1 MKIDI
6 IVDTICPWC
15 YVGKKRFEKALELR
29 PQKDIEVGWRA
40 FQLNPRM
47 ALEGMDRREYI
58 AEKFGGLERAHNVH
72 GSLVEAGQEE
82 GIEFNFSRIDR
93 TPNTVNSHRLV
104 RHAALQ
110 GIQTPV
116 ISAIFD
122 AYFIEGLDVGRTDI
136 LADIA
141 KSAGLDRVSTF
152 EYLESGADTETILAE
167 DELAR
172 RLGVNGVPCF
182 IVNRKYA
189 VSGAQSPEVLVQVF
203 DLANQ
208 DDTPEH
214 SNKEVSPGNS

>member
-15 YVGKKRFEKALELR
+15 YVGKKRFEKALSIR
-29 PQKDIEVGWRA
+29 PQPGLEVGWRA

-47 ALEGMDRREYI
+47 PEDGMSRRDYV
-58 AEKFGGLERAHNVH
+58 AEKFGGMDRADAIH
-72 GSLVEAGQEE
+72 GSLVQAGLEE
-82 GIEFNFSRIDR
+82 GIEFGKIDR
-93 TPNTVNSHRLV
+93 TPNTVHSHRLV
-104 RHAALQ
+104 RYAA
-110 GIQTPV
+110 GFGVQTPV
-116 ISAIFD
+116 VNAVFD
-122 AYFIEGLDVGRTDI
+122 AYFLDGLDIGDPGI

-141 KSAGLDRVSTF
+141 ETAGLEHASTLAF
-152 EYLESGADTETILAE
+152 LESDEDTEIILAE

-182 IVNRKYA
+182 IIDRKYA

-208 DDTPEH
+208 E
-214 SNKEVSPGNS
+214 SSPDFSK

>member
-15 YVGKKRFEKALELR
+15 YVGKKRFEKALSIR
-29 PQKDIEVGWRA
+29 PQPDLEVGWRA

-47 ALEGMDRREYI
+47 PEEGMDRREYV
-58 AEKFGGLERAHNVH
+58 AEKFGGLERANTIH
-72 GSLVEAGQEE
+72 GSLVQAGAEE
-82 GIEFNFSRIDR
+82 GIEFDFSKIDR
-93 TPNTVNSHRLV
+93 TPNTIHSHRLV
-104 RHAALQ
+104 RYAAAF
-110 GIQTPV
+110 GVQTPV

-122 AYFIEGLDVGRTDI
+122 AYFLEGQDIGQPGI

-141 KSAGLDRVSTF
+141 EAAGMERGPTLEF
-152 EYLESGADTETILAE
+152 LESDTDAATILAE

-182 IVNRKYA
+182 IVDRKYA

-208 DDTPEH
+208 DDTPALSE
-214 SNKEVSPGNS
+214 

>member
-15 YVGKKRFEKALELR
+15 YVGKRRFEKALSIR
-29 PQKDIEVGWRA
+29 PQPDLEVGWRA

-47 ALEGMDRREYI
+47 PSEGMDRRDYV
-58 AEKFGGLERAHNVH
+58 AEKFGGMDRARTVH
-72 GSLVEAGQEE
+72 DSLAEAGAEE
-82 GIEFNFSRIDR
+82 GIEFNFRDIER
-93 TPNTVNSHRLV
+93 TPNTVHSHRLV
-104 RHAALQ
+104 RHAAEHGL
-110 GIQTPV
+110 QTPV
-116 ISAIFD
+116 ISAVFD
-122 AYFIEGLDVGRTDI
+122 AYFLDGQDIGEPEI
-136 LADIA
+136 LANIA
-141 KSAGLDRVSTF
+141 ASAGLDREETLHFLQSDIDF
-152 EYLESGADTETILAE
+152 EAILAE

-208 DDTPEH
+208 DDTPALSE
-214 SNKEVSPGNS
+214 

>member
-15 YVGKKRFEKALELR
+15 YVGKKRFEKALAIR
-29 PQKDIEVGWRA
+29 PQPDLEVGWRA

-47 ALEGMDRREYI
+47 PEEGMDRREYVT
-58 AEKFGGLERAHNVH
+58 EKFGGLERANAIH
-72 GSLVEAGQEE
+72 GSLIQAGAEE
-82 GIEFNFSRIDR
+82 GIVFDFGKIDR

-104 RHAALQ
+104 RYAAEF

-116 ISAIFD
+116 ISAVFD
-122 AYFIEGLDVGRTDI
+122 AYFLDGQDIGDLEI

-141 KSAGLDRVSTF
+141 GTAGLDRASTLEF
-152 EYLESGADTETILAE
+152 LESDTDAATILAE

-182 IVNRKYA
+182 IVDRKYA

-203 DLANQ
+203 DLARQ
-208 DDTPEH
+208 DASPA
-214 SNKEVSPGNS
+214 VSE

>member
-15 YVGKKRFEKALELR
+15 YVGKKRFEKALSIR
-29 PQKDIEVGWRA
+29 PQPDLEVGWRA

-47 ALEGMDRREYI
+47 PIEGMDRREYM
-58 AEKFGGLERAHNVH
+58 AEKFGGMDRARAVH
-72 GSLVEAGQEE
+72 GSLAQAGAEE
-82 GIEFNFSRIDR
+82 GIEFNFRDIER
-93 TPNTVNSHRLV
+93 TPNTIHSHRLV
-104 RHAALQ
+104 RHAAEYGLQ
-110 GIQTPV
+110 TQV
-116 ISAIFD
+116 ISAVFD
-122 AYFIEGLDVGRTDI
+122 AYFLAGLDIGEPEI

-141 KSAGLDRVSTF
+141 ETAGLDHERTLRFLKSD
-152 EYLESGADTETILAE
+152 ADTETILAE

-208 DDTPEH
+208 DETAALPE
-214 SNKEVSPGNS
+214 

>member
-15 YVGKKRFEKALELR
+15 YVGKKRFERALSIR
-29 PQKDIEVGWRA
+29 PQPDLEVGWRA

-47 ALEGMDRREYI
+47 PEEGMDRREYV
-58 AEKFGGLERAHNVH
+58 AEKFGGLERANNIH
-72 GSLVEAGQEE
+72 GSLIQAGIEE
-82 GIEFNFSRIDR
+82 GIQFNFSQIDR
-93 TPNTVNSHRLV
+93 TPNTVHSHRLV
-104 RHAALQ
+104 RHAAVH
-110 GIQTPV
+110 GVQTPV

-122 AYFIEGLDVGRTDI
+122 AYFLEGLDIGQPDI

-141 KSAGLDRVSTF
+141 ESAGLDRKSTLEF
-152 EYLESGADTETILAE
+152 LESDADVETILAE

-182 IVNRKYA
+182 IVDRKYA

-208 DDTPEH
+208 DDTPALSE
-214 SNKEVSPGNS
+214 

>member
-15 YVGKKRFEKALELR
+15 YIGKKRFERALSMR
-29 PQKDIEVGWRA
+29 PQPDLEVGWRA

-47 ALEGMDRREYI
+47 PEDGMDRREYV
-58 AEKFGGLERAHNVH
+58 AEKFGGLERANAIH
-72 GSLVEAGQEE
+72 GSLIQAGVEE
-82 GIEFNFSRIDR
+82 GIEFDFSKIDR

-104 RHAALQ
+104 RYAAAF
-110 GIQTPV
+110 GAQTPV
-116 ISAIFD
+116 ITAVFD
-122 AYFIEGLDVGRTDI
+122 AYFLDGKDIGDPWI

-141 KSAGLDRVSTF
+141 ASAGLEHGPVLEF
-152 EYLESGADTETILAE
+152 LESDADIATILEE

-182 IVNRKYA
+182 IVDRKYA

-208 DDTPEH
+208 DATPALSE
-214 SNKEVSPGNS
+214 

>member
-15 YVGKKRFEKALELR
+15 YVGKKRFEKALSIR
-29 PQKDIEVGWRA
+29 PQPGLEVGWRA

-47 ALEGMDRREYI
+47 PEEGMNRREYV
-58 AEKFGGLERAHNVH
+58 AEKFGGLERANAIHS
-72 GSLVEAGQEE
+72 SLVQAGIEE
-82 GIEFNFSRIDR
+82 GIEFDFTKIDR

-104 RHAALQ
+104 RYAAGF

-116 ISAIFD
+116 INAVFD
-122 AYFIEGLDVGRTDI
+122 AYFLDGKDIGDPSI
-136 LADIA
+136 LADIGET
-141 KSAGLDRVSTF
+141 AGLERAPTLEF
-152 EYLESGADTETILAE
+152 LESDTDAATILAE

-182 IVNRKYA
+182 IVDRKYA

-208 DDTPEH
+208 DDTPALSE
-214 SNKEVSPGNS
+214 